1 MCKLTSW
8 NQTYKLQFKI
18 LILLGIDPF
27 IQGRPL
33 RLILRAKLLTL
44 AHGIFKLFWHQRDFY
59 RLLLTLLDDKC
70 LVLNLIL
77 LLHGLRI
84 IFLLLKRLLIA
95 IYSAVDR
102 LLIWVLF
109 QLFLFT
115 KKIIYHGIYV
125 TTHLAFFI
133 DNLVLNEQFQ
143 SL

>member
-1 MCKLTSW
+1 MFKFTS
-8 NQTYKLQFKI
+8 NI

-33 RLILRAKLLTL
+33 RLILRAILLTL
-44 AHGIFKLFWHQRDFY
+44 AHWVFRLFWHLRDFY

-70 LVLNLIL
+70 LVLNLML
-77 LLHGLRI
+77 LLHGLI
-84 IFLLLKRLLIA
+84 LIFLLLKRVLIV

-102 LLIWVLF
+102 LLVWVLF

-125 TTHLAFFI
+125 TTRFAFFI